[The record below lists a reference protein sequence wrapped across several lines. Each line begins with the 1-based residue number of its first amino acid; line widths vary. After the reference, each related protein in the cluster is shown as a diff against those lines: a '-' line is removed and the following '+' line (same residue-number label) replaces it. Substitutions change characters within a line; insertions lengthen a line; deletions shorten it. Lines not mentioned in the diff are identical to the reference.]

1 MSKQSIQPTKK
12 LNQNTKSKIR
22 AGMTNRMGTK
32 TRKYGGT
39 YGNTTT
45 SKSGSKEQEGWV
57 IDEYGNEVNSK
68 RHFIF
73 NTSLFHTSFKFIIL
87 AIL

>member
-1 MSKQSIQPTKK
+1 MSKQTIQATRN

-57 IDEYGNEVNSK
+57 IDDFGKEVN
-68 RHFIF
+68 I
-73 NTSLFHTSFKFIIL
+73 SLCVAASAH
-87 AIL
+87 